1 MFTSRTGQVRVQGM
15 PEKRRGIL
23 ASQLARD
30 YGLSLDEFIKEVVS
44 LLAKLEGQSAAGAA
58 PARCREVCAAVAAAM
73 TSALDASTLT
83 PEERAQLDPL
93 LNDVLL
99 PFWNSHCGGDPEAL
113 AYIHTRAAQYLAR
126 RDRSSQVRT
135 AVGIVATLIEALEVS
150 QEHRDALARTLAPSF
165 AHRMVA
171 DIYRINDVRTKF
183 GIELSLL
190 VTVCALVPV
199 SMSFDTIL
207 RALRLA

>member
-1 MFTSRTGQVRVQGM
+1 M
-15 PEKRRGIL
+15 PGKRREIL

-30 YGLSLDEFIKEVVS
+30 YGSSLNEFINEVVA
-44 LLAKLEGQSAAGAA
+44 LLARPEGQNAAGAA
-58 PARCREVCAAVAAAM
+58 PVRCREVCAAVAAAM

-99 PFWNSHCGGDPEAL
+99 PFWNSHCGSDPETL
-113 AYIHTRAAQYLAR
+113 AYINTRAAQYLAR

-135 AVGIVATLIEALEVS
+135 AVGIVTTLIEALEVS
-150 QEHRDALARTLAPSF
+150 QEHKDALARTLAPSF
-165 AHRMVA
+165 AHHMVA
-171 DIYRINDVRTKF
+171 DIYRLNDVRTKF

-190 VTVCALVPV
+190 VT
-199 SMSFDTIL
+199 I
-207 RALRLA
+207 